1 MIRRPP
7 GRCFRRDPE
16 EDRTWVIA
24 LLTAL
29 QPLLGLAAVVAFA
42 WGISENRRRFPLRG
56 TAAGLTVQLALALL
70 LLKLPGSQIA
80 FFWVGA
86 GLQALQQA
94 TEAGTTLVFGFLG
107 GGPLPFAES
116 HPDAS
121 FVFAFRILPLVLLT
135 SALSAV
141 LYHYRILPWAVRG
154 FAYLLGRALG
164 IGGAASFATAANVFI
179 GMVEAP
185 LLVRPYLAQMSR
197 AELFI
202 VMTGGMATIAG
213 TVLVLYTTLL
223 RDLIPNAAGHLLT
236 ASVISAPAA
245 VSVARIMVPGERD
258 GPAGEPPPAGQIYE
272 NGVDALTR
280 GVIDGLRL
288 LAYIVGMLI
297 VLVALVEL
305 ANILLRLGPDV
316 LGSPLTLQRVLGWI
330 LAPAVWLLGVPW
342 PEATTAGRLL
352 GDKVVL
358 NELVA
363 YLRMAELPAGSLG
376 ERSSLI
382 MTYTLCGFANFGG
395 LGIMLG
401 GIGALVPERRL
412 EIAQLG
418 LKSVLA
424 GNLATAMTGA
434 VAALLHW

>member
-1 MIRRPP
+1 M
-7 GRCFRRDPE
+7 
-16 EDRTWVIA
+16 IA

-56 TAAGLTVQLALALL
+56 TAAGLAIQLALALL
-70 LLKLPGSQIA
+70 LLKLPGSQLA

-116 HPDAS
+116 RPDAS
-121 FVFAFRILPLVLLT
+121 FVFAFRILPLVLLI

-154 FAYLLGRALG
+154 FAYILGRALG
-164 IGGAASFATAANVFI
+164 ISGAASFATAANVFI

-185 LLVRPYLAQMSR
+185 LLVRPYLTRMSR

-213 TVLVLYTTLL
+213 TVLVLYATVL

-236 ASVISAPAA
+236 ASIISAPAA
-245 VSVARIMVPGERD
+245 IAIARIMIPGERD
-258 GPAGEPPPAGQIYE
+258 RPADGTPPPAEQIYE

-305 ANILLRLGPDV
+305 ANILLRLGPDA

-330 LAPAVWLLGVPW
+330 LAPMVWLLGVPW
-342 PEATTAGRLL
+342 TEAAIAGRLL
-352 GDKVVL
+352 GEKIVL

-363 YLRMAELPAGSLG
+363 YLRLADLPAGSLG
-376 ERSSLI
+376 ARSSLI
-382 MTYTLCGFANFGG
+382 MTYTLCGFANFGS

-401 GIGALVPERRL
+401 GVGALVPERRL

-418 LKSVLA
+418 LKSILA